1 MLWLAHGTDSSP
13 PGSCPK
19 RPIWPENALP
29 GESSNL
35 CRMQPDPPGLL
46 AFSFSGLGS
55 AQKKV
60 NERRRMTQPIGPC
73 VGKPI
78 VLALRGGVHKT
89 RIPTPTM
96 AAVDSVDDEDIEQ
109 EGEEVEEEFKSDPDL
124 DAPELDATEDDLV
137 SEASLRPDLSACIK
151 RCTHMTSSK
160 LRRTSQMPQPVPVRC
175 CVPRPPK
182 SPSSQSF
189 NLHAKVLIHACIL
202 ASCIVH
208 LPSFFHFSSSLKTLN

>member
-1 MLWLAHGTDSSP
+1 
-13 PGSCPK
+13 
-19 RPIWPENALP
+19 
-29 GESSNL
+29 
-35 CRMQPDPPGLL
+35 
-46 AFSFSGLGS
+46 
-55 AQKKV
+55 
-60 NERRRMTQPIGPC
+60 
-73 VGKPI
+73 

-96 AAVDSVDDEDIEQ
+96 AAVDSVDDEDMEQ
-109 EGEEVEEEFKSDPDL
+109 EGEEDEEEFKSDPDL

-182 SPSSQSF
+182 SLSSQPF
-189 NLHAKVLIHACIL
+189 NLHAKVLIHAR
-202 ASCIVH
+202 IVH
-208 LPSFFHFSSSLKTLN
+208 RASSIFLSFFIFPKNFALGKRCTPCELHHSKNVRILPCNNLPKQVISIDGRKWRSKKRPTRHKRFEDSDVQCFGTRPGADARLLIFPCLGS